1 MPDSICKN
9 VNKQLKNN
17 KPLEAIGRLLFGSV
31 DMVAIGEMLI
41 LSQTFGDKRPME
53 QFGEGRGGWDDG
65 NGGGREQG
73 SDGGPEGTGE
83 VRWFVGVIIT
93 ELGRH
98 FTVTIPVGSE
108 RNHSDRWR
116 IRSVCLWWTWNFE
129 KNWMFLKIYIFYVKI
144 SIPNYID
151 ISK

>member
-1 MPDSICKN
+1 
-9 VNKQLKNN
+9 
-17 KPLEAIGRLLFGSV
+17 
-31 DMVAIGEMLI
+31 MVAIGEMLI
-41 LSQTFGDKRPME
+41 LSQLTFGDKRPME

-73 SDGGPEGTGE
+73 SDGGPEGIGE
-83 VRWFVGVIIT
+83 VGGFVGVIIT

-116 IRSVCLWWTWNFE
+116 IRSVCLW
-129 KNWMFLKIYIFYVKI
+129 
-144 SIPNYID
+144 
-151 ISK
+151 

>member
-1 MPDSICKN
+1 M
-9 VNKQLKNN
+9 
-17 KPLEAIGRLLFGSV
+17 EAIGRLLFGSV

-41 LSQTFGDKRPME
+41 LDDELSQTFGDNRPME
-53 QFGEGRGGWDDG
+53 FGEGRGGWDDG

-83 VRWFVGVIIT
+83 VRGFVGVIIIT

-116 IRSVCLWWTWNFE
+116 IRSVCLW
-129 KNWMFLKIYIFYVKI
+129 
-144 SIPNYID
+144 
-151 ISK
+151 

>member
-1 MPDSICKN
+1 M
-9 VNKQLKNN
+9 
-17 KPLEAIGRLLFGSV
+17 EAIGRLLFGSV
-31 DMVAIGEMLI
+31 DMVAIGEMLM
-41 LSQTFGDKRPME
+41 LSQLTFGDKRPME

-83 VRWFVGVIIT
+83 VRGFVGVIIIT

-116 IRSVCLWWTWNFE
+116 IRSVCLW
-129 KNWMFLKIYIFYVKI
+129 
-144 SIPNYID
+144 
-151 ISK
+151 